1 MRLNNWCD
9 DEYWFILGYF
19 VIIVNFK
26 YQDIKRI
33 GEVLVDDEGR
43 VYEDGLII
51 GFGAGDISV
60 KLRGGELWEF
70 VSFYENFNEIVANF
84 CYNT

>member
-1 MRLNNWCD
+1 MDLKAHFPRAT
-9 DEYWFILGYF
+9 F
-19 VIIVNFK
+19 VK
-26 YQDIKRI
+26 DIKRI

-60 KLRGGELWEF
+60 KLRGEK
-70 VSFYENFNEIVANF
+70 
-84 CYNT
+84 

>member
-1 MRLNNWCD
+1 MSELV
-9 DEYWFILGYF
+9 ILPVYAAGEKPVSVDLKAHFPKATF
-19 VIIVNFK
+19 VK
-26 YQDIKRI
+26 DIKRI

-60 KLRGGELWEF
+60 KLRGGEL
-70 VSFYENFNEIVANF
+70 
-84 CYNT
+84 